1 MSSYTQRRKAQI
13 HSLLGGKCKHCGE
26 KDSRVLQI
34 DHVYGDG
41 AQERRE
47 GLTRMQLYR
56 NIEKNT
62 KRYQLLCANCN
73 WKKRDK
79 DFKVQAKLKS
89 KKGHL
94 TNLVLAVVVGVILAF
109 FVGRFIRMVI
119 GG

>member
-56 NIEKNT
+56 NIEKRT

-73 WKKRDK
+73 WKKREK
-79 DFKVQAKLKS
+79 DSKRNKKVVKDPIGATLIKFS
-89 KKGHL
+89 
-94 TNLVLAVVVGVILAF
+94 VLLITFVCIYILWELP
-109 FVGRFIRMVI
+109 I
-119 GG
+119 